1 VIEQGEIWW
10 LERPERKRRPCL
22 VLTRNALIP
31 VLRDVLVSPIT
42 TRERGLPSE
51 VRLDARDGVSRP
63 SVLNMQHVMSVP
75 KAYLT
80 RRMGQLAPGRW
91 HEVCEAMRIAIG
103 C

>member
-1 VIEQGEIWW
+1 VIGQGDIWW
-10 LERPERKRRPCL
+10 LERPDSKRRPCL
-22 VLTRNALIP
+22 VLTRNGSIP
-31 VLRDVLVSPIT
+31 VLAEVLVAPIS

-63 SVLNMQHVMSVP
+63 SVLNMQHVMAVP
-75 KAYLT
+75 KALLT
-80 RRMGQLAPGRW
+80 RRIGQLAPGRW

>member
-1 VIEQGEIWW
+1 MIAQGDIWW
-10 LERPERKRRPCL
+10 LERPDSKRRPCL
-22 VLTRNALIP
+22 VLTRNRSIP
-31 VLRDVLVSPIT
+31 VLAEVLVSPIS

-51 VRLDARDGVSRP
+51 VRLDARDGVFRP

-75 KAYLT
+75 KAFLT
-80 RRMGQLAPGRW
+80 RRIGQLAPGRW